1 MLTEPGG
8 EGLAE
13 GGDSGVR
20 RVVGFVAVQAG
31 HPGLEDVAGEGEARF
46 SDAQHNGAGGGPGG
60 LGDLA
65 DLVDGNVADMCGKLG
80 HVCHPNRPPSRRLPA
95 GRPHAV
101 GRNGRA
107 VGADI
112 LGGVLSGL
120 VIVDKPQGWTSHDV
134 VGRMRRL
141 AGTRKVG
148 HAGTLD
154 PMATGVLVL
163 GINKATRL
171 LTYIVGTSKTYTATI
186 RLGESTVTD
195 DAEGE
200 VAATAVAAAVT
211 EEAIRAGVAALTGE
225 IQQVPSSVSAIK
237 VNGERAYARVRS
249 GEDVKLAARPV
260 TIHRFEVHAVRPA
273 RDGEVLDVDVTV
285 ECSSGTYIRA
295 LARDLGEALAS
306 GGHLTALRRTQVG
319 PYTLDQART
328 LEQLA
333 EELEVLE
340 MSLAARALMPNREL
354 SEDETTEISFGRRI
368 AAGVAAGTPEAATA
382 DKPAAAFAPDGT
394 LVALLAD
401 AGSYAKPVLV
411 FARQRKARAET
422 SRQQEQQAE

>member
-1 MLTEPGG
+1 M
-8 EGLAE
+8 
-13 GGDSGVR
+13 
-20 RVVGFVAVQAG
+20 
-31 HPGLEDVAGEGEARF
+31 
-46 SDAQHNGAGGGPGG
+46 
-60 LGDLA
+60 
-65 DLVDGNVADMCGKLG
+65 
-80 HVCHPNRPPSRRLPA
+80 
-95 GRPHAV
+95 
-101 GRNGRA
+101 
-107 VGADI
+107 
-112 LGGVLSGL
+112 LSGL

-200 VAATAVAAAVT
+200 VVSSQSAAAVT
-211 EEAIRAGVAALTGE
+211 EEAIRAGVAALTGD

-260 TIHRFEVHAVRPA
+260 TIHRFDVHAVRPE
-273 RDGEVLDVDVTV
+273 RDGAVLDVDVTV

-295 LARDLGEALAS
+295 LARDLGEALGT

-340 MSLAARALMPNREL
+340 MSQAARALMPNREL
-354 SEDETTEISFGRRI
+354 SEDEATEISFGRRI
-368 AAGVAAGTPEAATA
+368 AAGAGAGTPEAATA
-382 DKPAAAFAPDGT
+382 DNPAAAFAPDGS

-401 AGSYAKPVLV
+401 AGGYAKPVLV
-411 FARQRKARAET
+411 FAP
-422 SRQQEQQAE
+422 SNEQPAT

>member
-1 MLTEPGG
+1 
-8 EGLAE
+8 
-13 GGDSGVR
+13 
-20 RVVGFVAVQAG
+20 
-31 HPGLEDVAGEGEARF
+31 
-46 SDAQHNGAGGGPGG
+46 
-60 LGDLA
+60 
-65 DLVDGNVADMCGKLG
+65 
-80 HVCHPNRPPSRRLPA
+80 
-95 GRPHAV
+95 
-101 GRNGRA
+101 
-107 VGADI
+107 
-112 LGGVLSGL
+112 
-120 VIVDKPQGWTSHDV
+120 VDKPQGWTSHDV

-154 PMATGVLVL
+154 PMATGVLVV

-200 VAATAVAAAVT
+200 VTSTHSAAAVT
-211 EEAIRAGVAALTGE
+211 EADVRAGVAALTGSIE
-225 IQQVPSSVSAIK
+225 QVPSSVSAIK

-249 GEDVKLAARPV
+249 GEEVKLAARPV
-260 TIHRFEVHAVRPA
+260 TIHRFEVHGLRPV
-273 RDGEVLDVDVTV
+273 RDGAALDIDVTV

-295 LARDLGEALAS
+295 LARDLGDALGV

-319 PYTLDQART
+319 PYTLGQAHT

-333 EELEVLE
+333 EELDVLE
-340 MSLAARALMPNREL
+340 MSRAARALMPNREL
-354 SEDETTEISFGRRI
+354 SDEETTEISFGRRI
-368 AAGVAAGTPEAATA
+368 AAGPDAGTPEAATA
-382 DKPAAAFAPDGT
+382 ESPAAAFAPDGT

-411 FARQRKARAET
+411 FAPDNEKRAA
-422 SRQQEQQAE
+422 QQEQQAD

>member
-1 MLTEPGG
+1 M
-8 EGLAE
+8 
-13 GGDSGVR
+13 
-20 RVVGFVAVQAG
+20 
-31 HPGLEDVAGEGEARF
+31 
-46 SDAQHNGAGGGPGG
+46 
-60 LGDLA
+60 
-65 DLVDGNVADMCGKLG
+65 
-80 HVCHPNRPPSRRLPA
+80 
-95 GRPHAV
+95 
-101 GRNGRA
+101 
-107 VGADI
+107 
-112 LGGVLSGL
+112 LSGL

-200 VAATAVAAAVT
+200 VVSTKSASAVT
-211 EEAIRAGVAALTGE
+211 EDAIQAGVAALTGE

-260 TIHRFEVHAVRPA
+260 TIHRFDVHAVRPE

-295 LARDLGEALAS
+295 LARDLGEALGT

-354 SEDETTEISFGRRI
+354 SEDETNEISFGRRI
-368 AAGVAAGTPEAATA
+368 AAGVAAGTPDAATA
-382 DKPAAAFAPDGT
+382 DKPAAAFAPDGS

-411 FARQRKARAET
+411 FAP
-422 SRQQEQQAE
+422 SNEQQAK